1 MIAFFFSSNVVL
13 FKIRSHIGEDVLVV
27 QVRTITLSGDVMNVY
42 GMGLELLG
50 LTGVG

>member
-13 FKIRSHIGEDVLVV
+13 FKMRSHIGEDCASCAGEDYH
-27 QVRTITLSGDVMNVY
+27 SGDVMNVY